1 VTIGTDMNWSLQS
14 LVEHTPGVT
23 HALAIS
29 ADGLALAYD
38 QELPRDRADQV
49 AAVGSGL
56 SALLAGGARFFEAGP
71 VISNVTRMAGGFMFW
86 MALRDGSSLLVL
98 ATPACDAGQVAGE
111 MTDLA
116 GRMGETLT
124 SVPRTA

>member
-1 VTIGTDMNWSLQS
+1 MTWSLQR
-14 LVEHTPGVT
+14 LVEHTPEVT

-29 ADGLALAYD
+29 ADGLALAHD
-38 QELPRDRADQV
+38 HGLSRDRADQV

-56 SALLAGGARFFEAGP
+56 NALLAGGARFFEAGP
-71 VISNVTRMAGGFMFW
+71 VLSNVTRMAGGFMFW

-98 ATPACDAGQVAGE
+98 ATPACDAGRVAGE

-116 GRMGETLT
+116 NRMGETLT